1 MKTIQCL
8 RCNAPMRHVMDTKF
22 QLGQSGWLLGDWPNL
37 LAGALEAAVYV
48 CPNCGKIELFQ
59 SEQDGAE
66 NHIAQHQCPNCG
78 MQHDIDDPKC
88 PFCKFK
94 YE

>member
-8 RCNAPMRHVMDTKF
+8 RCNAHMRHVMDTKF

-66 NHIAQHQCPNCG
+66 NHITQHQCRTAGCST
-78 MQHDIDDPKC
+78 I
-88 PFCKFK
+88 
-94 YE
+94 